1 MKIRM
6 LKTAANAEGVYAQG
20 LEYDLDIAIAKLW
33 VERGAA
39 EALEALPAPAPVEEM
54 VAVSAVIEKAVGR
67 RSRVKKD

>member
-20 LEYDLDIAIAKLW
+20 LEYDLDMAIAKVW

-39 EALEALPAPAPVEEM
+39 EALEAMPEPAPVEEM
-54 VAVSAVIEKAVGR
+54 VAVDAGIEKAVGR
-67 RSRVKKD
+67 RGRPKKD